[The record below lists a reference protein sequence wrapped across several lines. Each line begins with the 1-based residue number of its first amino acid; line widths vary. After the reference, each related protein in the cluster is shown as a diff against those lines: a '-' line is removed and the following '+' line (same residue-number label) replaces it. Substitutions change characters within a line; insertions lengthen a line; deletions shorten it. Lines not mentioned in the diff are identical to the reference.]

1 MRNQRQFEVAEFSF
15 FKSEWLQVKKLEDRA
30 GQLGREKE
38 ELSQALIALK
48 KGQSIAAGPGQTR
61 MVNLM
66 RRVHTLVRRKP
77 YVLDNTQLVLDM
89 YALEAVQLCRGCRHS
104 TSKKPQLRW
113 NVSSS

>member
-1 MRNQRQFEVAEFSF
+1 M
-15 FKSEWLQVKKLEDRA
+15 KKLEDRA

-77 YVLDNTQLVLDM
+77 YILDNTQLSWTCMLWRLCSC
-89 YALEAVQLCRGCRHS
+89 AEAAGMPLVKTHS
-104 TSKKPQLRW
+104 
-113 NVSSS
+113 

>member
-1 MRNQRQFEVAEFSF
+1 MKR
-15 FKSEWLQVKKLEDRA
+15 LEDRA

-66 RRVHTLVRRKP
+66 RRVHTLVRCNS
-77 YVLDNTQLVLDM
+77 YILDTHQLVLGM
-89 YALEAVQLCRGCRHS
+89 YASETVQLCRGCRHAMCTTHS
-104 TSKKPQLRW
+104 
-113 NVSSS
+113 

>member
-1 MRNQRQFEVAEFSF
+1 MLHPESRAQWSRTQGKKDLRGYRLLQGSRTHSYQ
-15 FKSEWLQVKKLEDRA
+15 SEWLQVKRLEDRA

-66 RRVHTLVRRKP
+66 RRVHTLVRRTP
-77 YVLDNTQLVLDM
+77 LILDT
-89 YALEAVQLCRGCRHS
+89 H
-104 TSKKPQLRW
+104 
-113 NVSSS
+113 